1 MQQSFRSV
9 ATGRLLESSRVSK
22 TRQALLVPNEP
33 DYESRGQEFES
44 LRVRHLRT
52 KPRTCAVWFWRG
64 ASGSRWGAWRN
75 AMGAPPL

>member
-33 DYESRGQEFES
+33 DYESGGQEFES
-44 LRVRHLRT
+44 LRARHLH
-52 KPRTCAVWFWRG
+52 C
-64 ASGSRWGAWRN
+64 
-75 AMGAPPL
+75 